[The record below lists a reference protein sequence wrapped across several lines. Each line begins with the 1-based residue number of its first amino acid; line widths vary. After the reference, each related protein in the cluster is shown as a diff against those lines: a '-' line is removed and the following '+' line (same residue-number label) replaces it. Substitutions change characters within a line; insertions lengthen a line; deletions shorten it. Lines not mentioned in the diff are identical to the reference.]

1 MPDILTIGIPIAAFV
16 ALLILRVQIA
26 IVFAVAGVIGITLM
40 RGFDAGVTVLGL
52 AAYSE
57 SSNYILLSIPL
68 FILMGQFLFYS
79 GVSSE
84 LYEFA
89 YKWSGQVQGSL
100 AYATIIACTFFGAC
114 TGSSMAAV
122 GTMGPVALR
131 EMEKYNYKPSLA
143 YGCIASGSSLGIMIP
158 PSLAFIV
165 YAYICSVPIGP
176 QFIAGIF
183 PGILTALMLMLFVF
197 FLVKKNPSLAPKSE
211 PRFTWEEKLASVP
224 KIWWVVVLFVVIVG
238 GLMGG
243 LFTTTEAAGA
253 GAFTT
258 FLILIFAGKM
268 TWKVLKAAL
277 TDTAK
282 TSCMILT
289 IIIGAK
295 VFNTFLGMSGMPQAF
310 AEYMTALPV
319 SRYWVLAIILFL
331 YVPLGCFIDSIPLFF
346 LTLPVVFPV
355 IDRLGFDPL
364 LFGVLVTLM
373 AQISLLTPPV
383 GMNVYVLS
391 GVSGRPLT
399 ECFSGAIPFLIP
411 MCLTV
416 VLLVLFPQITLFL
429 PGLMSNVP

>member
-1 MPDILTIGIPIAAFV
+1 MSDILIIGITMLTFV
-16 ALLILRVQIA
+16 VLLVLRVQIA
-26 IVFAVAGVIGITLM
+26 IVFAVSGLVGVTLM
-40 RGFDAGVTVLGL
+40 RGFDSGVAALGL
-52 AAYSE
+52 AVYSE

-68 FILMGQFLFYS
+68 FIVMGNFLFHS
-79 GVSSE
+79 GISSL

-89 YKWSGQVQGSL
+89 FTWSGGVRGSL

-122 GTMGPVALR
+122 GTIGPVALR
-131 EMEKYNYKPSLA
+131 EMEKHNYKSSLA
-143 YGCIASGSSLGIMIP
+143 YGCITSASSLGIMIP

-165 YAYICSVPIGP
+165 YGYICSVPIGP
-176 QFIAGIF
+176 LFIAGIF
-183 PGILTALMLMLFVF
+183 PGILTAFMLMG
-197 FLVKKNPSLAPKSE
+197 LVLYMVNRNPSLAPKSE
-211 PRFTWEEKLASVP
+211 LRFTLKEKLVSTS
-224 KIWWVVVLFVVIVG
+224 KIWWIVVLFVVIVG
-238 GLMGG
+238 GLLVGI
-243 LFTTTEAAGA
+243 FTATEAAGA

-258 FLILIFAGKM
+258 FLILVFTRRM
-268 TWKVLKAAL
+268 SWKVFRASLV
-277 TDTAK
+277 DTAK
-282 TSCMILT
+282 TSCMIFT

-295 VFNTFLGMSGMPQAF
+295 VFNTFLGLSGLPQTF
-310 AEYMTALPV
+310 AEYMVALPV
-319 SRYWVLAIILFL
+319 SRYWVLALILFL
-331 YVPLGCFIDSIPLFF
+331 YVPLGCFIDSVPMFF

-355 IDRLGFDPL
+355 IDKLGFDPL

-399 ECFSGAIPFLIP
+399 ECFAGSIPFLIP

-429 PGLMSNVP
+429 PALMK